1 MKAALQIAWREY
13 KQYVL
18 SRGFLLFLVIFPLSI
33 VFVSVAVGVAS
44 KARPERTF
52 VVYDETGAFGPAID
66 AEIALRRKQFVI
78 AAWDEYV
85 KLAAE
90 KETLERDAIAWPFA
104 PSPMTRARVEA
115 FHQAGF
121 DAARAAALP
130 HLRKGAPP
138 FTEPPRYFS
147 RIDLPPDVAEAK
159 DAAEAA
165 TRLKP
170 YLLGEKAIDGARDA
184 LFAAIV
190 IPKGFSADVDSPSAE
205 YWSKNLTD
213 VALEGSISRAL
224 DTTLRRRAVASLGLS
239 DSALDD
245 IMAIDAPVAS
255 FRPDR
260 AAGEAELS
268 IKDRVETALPAA
280 LTYMLLI
287 VVFGVGNLLLTNT
300 IEERSNK
307 IVEVLLSSVTAN
319 ELMIGKL
326 IGIGAVGLTMPAIFI
341 IGGLAAT
348 LAGAGPGSELAASA
362 VSALVDRNLLLIYLF
377 YFFCA
382 YAIFAMV
389 FLAIGAMSNSLQDA
403 QSFMGPVMLVVFL
416 PLPFILMVYENP
428 NGLIASILT
437 WIPIYTPYAVMMR
450 AASDPPLWE
459 IVGATA
465 LMLVF
470 AGVLATYMGRI
481 FRNAILQAAPPK
493 ARDVWELARRKG
505 G

>member
-18 SRGFLLFLVIFPLSI
+18 SRGFLLFLLIFPLSI
-33 VFVSVAVGVAS
+33 AFVSVGVGFAEKS
-44 KARPERTF
+44 RPQRTF
-52 VVYDETGAFGPAID
+52 VVFDETGAFSASID
-66 AEIALRRKQFVI
+66 AEIALRRKQYIV
-78 AAWDEYV
+78 ATWDEYL

-90 KETLERDAIAWPFA
+90 KDALDADRIAWPFA
-104 PSPMTRARVEA
+104 PAPKTRARIDA
-115 FHQAGF
+115 WHAAGL
-121 DAARAAALP
+121 DAAKAAAEP
-130 HLRKGAPP
+130 HLRKGAPTY
-138 FTEPPRYFS
+138 TEPERSFA
-147 RIDLPPDVAEAK
+147 RIDLPADVAAAG

-165 TRLKP
+165 LRLKP
-170 YLLGEKAIDGARDA
+170 YLLGEKSAPGAEGGI
-184 LFAAIV
+184 FAAIV
-190 IPKGFSADVDSPSAE
+190 IPKGFSAEADSPSAE

-213 VALEGSISRAL
+213 TALEGSISRAL
-224 DTTLRRRAVASLGLS
+224 DSTLRRRAVSSLGLS
-239 DSALDD
+239 ESALDD
-245 IMAIDAPVAS
+245 ILAIDAPVSS

-260 AAGEAELS
+260 GAEEAELS
-268 IKDRVETALPAA
+268 LKDRVESALPAI
-280 LTYMLLI
+280 LTYMLLV

-319 ELMIGKL
+319 ELMLGKL

-341 IGGLAAT
+341 LGGLAAT
-348 LAGAGPGSELAASA
+348 FAGAGQGAELASTV
-362 VSALVDRNLLLIYLF
+362 VSALFDRNLLLVYLF
-377 YFFCA
+377 YFLCA

-403 QSFMGPVMLVVFL
+403 QSFMGPVMLIVFL
-416 PLPFILMVYENP
+416 PLPFMLMVYENP
-428 NGLIASILT
+428 NGLLASILT

-459 IVGATA
+459 ILGATA

-470 AGVLATYMGRI
+470 AGVLATFMGRI

-493 ARDVWELARRKG
+493 AREVWELARRKEA
-505 G
+505 

>member
-33 VFVSVAVGVAS
+33 AFVSVGVGFAE

-52 VVYDETGAFGPAID
+52 TVFDETGAFGASID
-66 AEIALRRKQFVI
+66 AEIALRRKQFLI
-78 AAWDEYV
+78 SSWDEYV
-85 KLAAE
+85 KVAAE
-90 KETLERDAIAWPFA
+90 KAALDADKIAWPFA
-104 PSPMTRARVEA
+104 PAPKTRARIEA
-115 FHQAGF
+115 FHAAGF
-121 DAARAAALP
+121 DAARAAVRP

-138 FTEPPRYFS
+138 FIEPPRYFT
-147 RIDLPPDVAEAK
+147 RVDLPADVADASN
-159 DAAEAA
+159 AAEAA
-165 TRLKP
+165 QRLKP
-170 YLLGEKAIDGARDA
+170 YLLGEKTAPGIEGA
-184 LFAAIV
+184 LFAAVV
-190 IPKGFSADVDSPSAE
+190 IPKGFSADADSPSAE

-213 VALEGSISRAL
+213 TALEGSISRSL
-224 DTTLRRRAVASLGLS
+224 DTTLRRRAVSSLGLS

-245 IMAIDAPVAS
+245 IMAIEAPMSS

-260 AAGEAELS
+260 ADDEAELS
-268 IKDRVETALPAA
+268 VKDRVETALPAI
-280 LTYMLLI
+280 LTYMLLV

-307 IVEVLLSSVTAN
+307 IVEVLLSSVTAD
-319 ELMIGKL
+319 ELMLGKL

-341 IGGLAAT
+341 LGGLAAAF
-348 LAGAGPGSELAASA
+348 AGAGQGAELAAT
-362 VSALVDRNLLLIYLF
+362 VLTTLFDRNLLFVYLF

-403 QSFMGPVMLVVFL
+403 QSFMGPVMLIVFL
-416 PLPFILMVYENP
+416 PLPFMIMVYENP
-428 NGLIASILT
+428 NGLLASILT

-459 IVGATA
+459 IIGATA

-470 AGVLATYMGRI
+470 AVVLATYMGRI

-493 ARDVWELARRKG
+493 AREVWELARRKDA
-505 G
+505 

>member
-33 VFVSVAVGVAS
+33 AFVSVGVGFAEKS
-44 KARPERTF
+44 RPERTF
-52 VVYDETGAFGPAID
+52 AVFDETGAFGASID
-66 AEIALRRKQFVI
+66 AEIALRRKQFLI
-78 AAWDEYV
+78 SSWDEYV
-85 KLAAE
+85 KVAAE
-90 KETLERDAIAWPFA
+90 KTALDADKIAWPFA
-104 PSPMTRARVEA
+104 PSPKTRARVEA
-115 FHQAGF
+115 FHVAGF
-121 DAARAAALP
+121 DAARAAVKP
-130 HLRKGAPP
+130 YLRKGAPP
-138 FTEPPRYFS
+138 FTEPPRYFA
-147 RIDLPPDVAEAK
+147 RVDLPADVA
-159 DAAEAA
+159 AATSATEAA
-165 TRLKP
+165 ARLKP
-170 YLLGEKAIDGARDA
+170 YLLGEKIAPGTGGA

-190 IPKGFSADVDSPSAE
+190 IPKGFSADADSPSAE

-213 VALEGSISRAL
+213 TALEGSISRAL
-224 DTTLRRRAVASLGLS
+224 DTTLRRRAVSSLGLS

-245 IMAIDAPVAS
+245 IMAIEAPMAS

-260 AAGEAELS
+260 AAAEAELS
-268 IKDRVETALPAA
+268 LKDRVETALPAI
-280 LTYMLLI
+280 LTYMLLV

-307 IVEVLLSSVTAN
+307 IVEVLLSSVTAD
-319 ELMIGKL
+319 ELMLGKL

-341 IGGLAAT
+341 LGGLAAAF
-348 LAGAGPGSELAASA
+348 AGAGQGAELAGT
-362 VSALVDRNLLLIYLF
+362 VLTTLFDRNLLLVYVF

-416 PLPFILMVYENP
+416 PLPFMIMVYENP
-428 NGLIASILT
+428 NGLLATILT

-459 IVGATA
+459 IIGATL

-470 AGVLATYMGRI
+470 AAVLATFMGRI

-493 ARDVWELARRKG
+493 AREVWELARRKET
-505 G
+505 